1 MQHSLIQSSVVV
13 ARFFVALVGED
24 TRAVFGS
31 WILGGICGGKG
42 TIRR

>member
-1 MQHSLIQSSVVV
+1 MQHGLIQSSVVV

-24 TRAVFGS
+24 TKAVFGS
-31 WILGGICGGKG
+31 WVREYTEVKE